1 MKKFL
6 VLLSLL
12 ALPAIAD
19 EASFSNLNE
28 YFQYLPNVVHKNW
41 TPYKANKDYE
51 VTVQFR
57 VMKNGEISEL
67 EVVKSTEE
75 AANTSV
81 INAVKT
87 GAPYKPLPE
96 NFPGKSVKTQVE
108 LKYMHQ

>member
-12 ALPAIAD
+12 MLSAIAE
-19 EASFSNLNE
+19 EAGFANLNE
-28 YFQYLPNVVHKNW
+28 YFQYLPNAVHKNW

-51 VTVQFR
+51 VTVQFK
-57 VMKNGEISEL
+57 VLKNGEISDL

-87 GAPYKPLPE
+87 GSPYKPLPQS
-96 NFPGKSVKTQVE
+96 FPGQSVKTQVE
-108 LKYMHQ
+108 LKYMHN